1 MSAPHLRHAGASAGE
16 QARILKDIVRASPRL
31 MYVLTVLRG
40 LDLPD
45 WWIVSGAVYNT
56 VWNALTNRADMYGV
70 KDIDLFYF
78 DPDTSIDADDCVIR
92 HVEAVLPGSPLV
104 ETRNQARVHLWL
116 SERFG
121 YPYPQLAGAAY
132 GIEYFSSRTHAVA
145 LRLERDDS
153 LTLHA
158 PFGLDDIFSFR
169 LLPNTRLANRQTYE
183 EKAARQCALWP
194 ELDFIPWPEDAGT
207 ITGDPR

>member
-1 MSAPHLRHAGASAGE
+1 MSAPHLRYADAGTEE
-16 QARILKDIVRASPRL
+16 QARVLKDIVRGSPGL
-31 MYVLTVLRG
+31 MRVLVALHG

-45 WWIVSGAVYNT
+45 WWIVSGAIYNT
-56 VWNALTNRADMYGV
+56 VWNALTHRADMYGV

-78 DPDTSIDADDCVIR
+78 DPDTRSDADDRVIR
-92 HVEAVLPGSPLV
+92 RVEAALPGSPPV

-116 SERFG
+116 NERFSH
-121 YPYPQLAGAAY
+121 PCPQLAGAAD
-132 GIEYFSSRTHAVA
+132 GVEYFSSRTHAVA

-158 PFGLDDIFSFR
+158 PYGLDGIFSFR
-169 LLPNTRLANRQTYE
+169 PVPNPRLANRQTYE

-194 ELDFIPWPEDAGT
+194 ELDVIPWPEDAGT